1 MLSRVPVDFPEDFIA
16 VGARMGIAPPCIYGH
31 SPALHSGFDDGLA
44 KREKGLG
51 RMSPQFDKERRS
63 KCGNQVARE
72 RNVSRPVP
80 DSMWFIAAWSEVQ
93 RGEGGDGRRLQF
105 VVESS
110 TRLLALPLH
119 QRPRKAIRFAKS
131 IGCTGRAYDGSEIN
145 AREP

>member
-1 MLSRVPVDFPEDFIA
+1 VLSRVPINFPEDFIA
-16 VGARMGIAPPCIYGH
+16 VGARMGIAPPCIYRNRL
-31 SPALHSGFDDGLA
+31 ALHSGFDDGLA
-44 KREKGLG
+44 EREKGLG
-51 RMSPQFDKERRS
+51 SMSPQFDKQRRS

-93 RGEGGDGRRLQF
+93 RRAVDGKRRLQF
-105 VVESS
+105 VVESN
-110 TRLLALPLH
+110 TRLLARPRH